1 MKKLQKNLM
10 MELLALAG
18 LFIFGGCVKTETPE
32 GPETED
38 PKDGFVRLVSS
49 VEVTRTEG
57 DDTHSMAYD
66 FKYDESDRLTD
77 IIVFYDGNEQGHA
90 KFIFMDDKIRMI
102 DLYDDDYSMEWR
114 FNTRGLVNTQIT
126 YYGED
131 EYETEYYYGK
141 DGLLNSRVETR
152 EQSGYR
158 HEQTYDRAE
167 GNVVMYTYSS
177 SDSEEESSDYYTY
190 TDYVD
195 KSNLDVM
202 AIIGNELLSGYPCK
216 LTEMDKSVFKSL
228 GNTNLPKTFI
238 NPRYD
243 GDNWSFT
250 YEFDAEGYLTLINT
264 FNDEDLNFSMT
275 VKY

>member
-1 MKKLQKNLM
+1 MKKLQKNRM

-38 PKDGFVRLVSS
+38 PKDEFMQMRLVSS
-49 VEVTRTEG
+49 VEVSGSEGGRTY
-57 DDTHSMAYD
+57 SLAYD
-66 FKYDESDRLTD
+66 FKYDVSNRLTD
-77 IIVFYDGNEQGHA
+77 IIVFYEGNEKAHA
-90 KFIFMDDKIRMI
+90 MFLFMDDKIRMI

-126 YYGED
+126 YSGEN

-141 DGLLNSRVETR
+141 DGLLSSRVETR

-167 GNVVMYTYSS
+167 GNVVMYSS
-177 SDSEEESSDYYTY
+177 GDSEEESSYYYTY

-195 KSNLDVM
+195 KSNLDIM
-202 AIIGNELLSGYPCK
+202 AIVGNEILSGYPCK
-216 LTEMDKSVFKSL
+216 MTEMDKSVFKSL

-243 GDNWSFT
+243 DDSWSFT
-250 YEFDAEGYLTLINT
+250 YEFDAEGYIALINV
-264 FNDEDLNFSMT
+264 FNDGTLRYSLT